1 MRCQKVCPENAQ
13 FMKQLVDAES
23 FSEEETMLILK
34 PTPEDRLPIETFKK
48 LERLDLKGRMDILP
62 RNLKVLLTS

>member
-1 MRCQKVCPENAQ
+1 MN
-13 FMKQLVDAES
+13 QLVDAES

-34 PTPEDRLPIETFKK
+34 ATPEDCLPIETFKK

>member
-1 MRCQKVCPENAQ
+1 
-13 FMKQLVDAES
+13 MKQTVDAES
-23 FSEEETMLILK
+23 FSEDETTLIMK
-34 PTPEDRLPIETFKK
+34 GTPENRLPPETFKK